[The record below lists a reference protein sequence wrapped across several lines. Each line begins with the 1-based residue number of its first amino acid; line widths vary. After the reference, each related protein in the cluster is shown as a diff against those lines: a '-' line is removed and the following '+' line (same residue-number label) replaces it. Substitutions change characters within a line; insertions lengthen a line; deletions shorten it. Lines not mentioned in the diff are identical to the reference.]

1 MRRLAHML
9 LSSLFVLVLGG
20 VCLATDTPKLT
31 GVFND
36 ESHIISAA
44 KRAEITAF
52 LKEQEEQTSNQIVVL
67 VVKTM
72 GGPDVDIAEY
82 AGRVFNTWQL
92 GHKGK
97 DNGVLVTFA
106 RREGEMYI
114 TVGNGLQ
121 GALPDLLAKRILE
134 GEEIQSLLKETK
146 FGSAILATVK
156 AIDHEVHAE
165 YKAEPKPIPAPAPK
179 LVAERKETVVSED
192 GHAFGFFLL
201 FIFVVVVAV
210 ILYAISRGDEAV
222 IVSTSSPRERSPRE
236 SYGEGRY
243 RPTHRRYDEPP
254 RRPIPR
260 HEEEEDA
267 LRRSSRR
274 RDDDD
279 DGILPGVIIGS
290 SLPRSHDD
298 DRRVG
303 GGWSSPA
310 RDPDPPPRAPDPEPY
325 SGDGGRTDW
334 GGAGT
339 SFDGGSDSSGAD

>member
-36 ESHIISAA
+36 ESNIISAA

-52 LKEQEEQTSNQIVVL
+52 LKEQEEQTTNQIVVL

-82 AGRVFNTWQL
+82 AGRIFNTWQL

-106 RREGEMYI
+106 RREGKMYI

-121 GALPDLLAKRILE
+121 GALPDQLAKRILE
-134 GEEIQSLLKETK
+134 GSEVQSLLKETK

-156 AIDHEVHAE
+156 AVDQKVHAE
-165 YKAEPKPIPAPAPK
+165 YKAEPKPVVTPAPTVVP
-179 LVAERKETVVSED
+179 ERKGTVDPEGSN
-192 GHAFGFFLL
+192 AFGFFIL
-201 FIFVVVVAV
+201 FVFIVGVGVVAYLV
-210 ILYAISRGDEAV
+210 LRPEHYEDEFEP
-222 IVSTSSPRERSPRE
+222 SSSPSSMPPRGEYGGGQNRPSRRTFDDPPSRPSRRKQERS
-236 SYGEGRY
+236 
-243 RPTHRRYDEPP
+243 T
-254 RRPIPR
+254 
-260 HEEEEDA
+260 
-267 LRRSSRR
+267 RSPRR

-279 DGILPGVIIGS
+279 DFLSSVIIGS
-290 SLPRSHDD
+290 SLPRSRDD
-298 DRRVG
+298 DRG
-303 GGWSSPA
+303 GGRSSPA
-310 RDPDPPPRAPDPEPY
+310 RVPDPPRAPDHKPY
-325 SGDGGRTDW
+325 SGNSGHTDW

-339 SFDGGSDSSGAD
+339 SFTGGSDSPGAD